1 LLAGRKPLLCAERLA
16 ALHCSGS
23 EASCVRMAHNVE
35 GSGKLAGEG
44 LLGRTCT
51 PSPAALV
58 LRRRTQPQPAQK
70 CALTHP
76 RRRAIFV
83 GRKTM
88 ALGAPRIVT
97 INTVEGMATGIGIK
111 MDTEGRAGKVVLVD
125 YVEDSSPFAGQ
136 LLKGDEI
143 LAINDEAV
151 HGDAKAASDTIK
163 RSSGE
168 LRLSIQTPSAMMSVM
183 SLGKKK

>member
-1 LLAGRKPLLCAERLA
+1 
-16 ALHCSGS
+16 
-23 EASCVRMAHNVE
+23 
-35 GSGKLAGEG
+35 
-44 LLGRTCT
+44 
-51 PSPAALV
+51 
-58 LRRRTQPQPAQK
+58 
-70 CALTHP
+70 
-76 RRRAIFV
+76 
-83 GRKTM
+83 
-88 ALGAPRIVT
+88 
-97 INTVEGMATGIGIK
+97 
-111 MDTEGRAGKVVLVD
+111 VD